1 MGMAEILEEL
11 AKAYIDGMPLDTIKD
26 KIKDIVTTCYRDN
39 SFTVYIYLAND
50 NINYTHILILVNLNN
65 IPSFC
70 IHSNYIGRA
79 IGEIVNYFKLL
90 GFKEVK

>member
-11 AKAYIDGMPLDTIKD
+11 AKAYVDGIPLKTIEN

-39 SFTVYIYLAND
+39 SFTVDIYLNND
-50 NINYTHILILVNLNN
+50 YTHILILVNLND
-65 IPSFC
+65 IPTFS
-70 IHSNYIGRA
+70 INSNYIGRA

-90 GFKEVK
+90 GFKEIS